1 MADILFRFST
11 PGDTVGLLADSEKI
25 EFNTGTVPDAT
36 GRMVASSFQALRDT
50 NIHPNP
56 RRTLNQIQDSL
67 LGLMTVT
74 ITGYFTA
81 HTTTLGPK
89 NLYNWQVGDAT
100 NAVLPFG
107 RFGLQV
113 DSFAN
118 GLLNETPTASK
129 AYVLYDI
136 YVEDVDDPRDKV
148 PFIAKFYLNGSIAEK
163 P

>member
-1 MADILFRFST
+1 MADILFRFT
-11 PGDTVGLLADSEKI
+11 APTDTVPGLANSEKI
-25 EFNTGTVPDAT
+25 EFNIGTVPDAT
-36 GRMVASSFQALRDT
+36 GRMTASSFQALRDT

-56 RRTLNQIQDSL
+56 RRRLNQIQDSL
-67 LGLMTVT
+67 LGILTIT
-74 ITGYFTA
+74 ITGYFVS
-81 HTTTLGPK
+81 HDTTLGPK

-100 NAVLPFG
+100 NAALPFG

-118 GLLNETPTASK
+118 GLLNETPTATK